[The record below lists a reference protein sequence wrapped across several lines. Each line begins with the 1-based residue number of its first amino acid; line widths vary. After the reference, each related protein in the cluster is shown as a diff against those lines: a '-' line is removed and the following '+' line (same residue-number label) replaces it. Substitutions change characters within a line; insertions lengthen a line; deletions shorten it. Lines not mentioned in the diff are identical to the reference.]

1 MYDTFY
7 SRMVAWLKVVL
18 PLMAL
23 VLLSTVFIF
32 ARGPDTERRVPFAP
46 ASPGFT
52 GEEQIGK
59 PRFVGVTRDGSAV
72 TMNASVIR
80 PNANNKEVI
89 EAGALQMTI
98 EASDSG
104 VVQVTS
110 DMGTIDAPQERAT
123 LQGSVF
129 VAMPSGYEIQTE
141 TLYARF
147 DETYV
152 ASEDD
157 VEATGPIG
165 TLVAGRMVLTTGEA
179 GGYLLDFTGGVELIY
194 DPQSDAEGRP

>member
-18 PLMAL
+18 PLVAL
-23 VLLSTVFIF
+23 ALLSTVFVF

-72 TMNASVIR
+72 TLNASVIR
-80 PNANNKEVI
+80 PSNEDQEVI
-89 EAGALQMTI
+89 EAGTLRMTI
-98 EASDSG
+98 EASDKG
-104 VVQVTS
+104 IVQVTS
-110 DMGTIDAPQERAT
+110 DKGIVDTPRERAT
-123 LQGSVF
+123 LDGSVF

-141 TLYARF
+141 TLFARF

-152 ASEDD
+152 ASKDEIR
-157 VEATGPIG
+157 ATGPIG
-165 TLVAGRMVLTTGEA
+165 TLIAGKMVLSTGDT
-179 GGYLLDFTGGVELIY
+179 GGYLLDFTGGVELVY
-194 DPQSDAEGRP
+194 DPKSEDENRP